1 MGCLPLLV
9 QAPVFIVLY
18 QVLRGLTRRDSGL
31 GFDMGWI
38 GGQTGLGQTPTEP
51 PSIVRAFDPAYLH
64 TDSSMYQALHETT
77 TMSGPLGMDL
87 AISPSQALSDG
98 IVSALPYLVLIA
110 IVGAT
115 GFIQQRQIQGRNP
128 NAQINPQQQA
138 IMRLL
143 PIFLPVISFTLPT
156 GLVLY
161 FATSNL
167 YRIGQQAFISRSIY
181 GMKRGDKGAG
191 GAADKGKGGGGGGKG
206 GGAVI
211 EAKEAAPKKDK
222 AAKPDAETEAKQ
234 GASGGWRAKL
244 LGEPAA
250 SKSSDEGKTSKSSA
264 GGKASKSSAGGRAS
278 KSSAEGRASKTSS
291 TRAQKPGRVTPKSGQ
306 GSSGN
311 GSQTP
316 ALQPRARKNKKR

>member
-1 MGCLPLLV
+1 
-9 QAPVFIVLY
+9 
-18 QVLRGLTRRDSGL
+18 
-31 GFDMGWI
+31 
-38 GGQTGLGQTPTEP
+38 
-51 PSIVRAFDPAYLH
+51 
-64 TDSSMYQALHETT
+64 
-77 TMSGPLGMDL
+77 
-87 AISPSQALSDG
+87 
-98 IVSALPYLVLIA
+98 VLIA

-181 GMKRGDKGAG
+181 GMKRGEKGTG
-191 GAADKGKGGGGGGKG
+191 TKGTGTKGKGGPAGGGK

-222 AAKPDAETEAKQ
+222 AAKSGAEADSKQ
-234 GASGGWRAKL
+234 GSSRGRRSKPSS
-244 LGEPAA
+244 EPA
-250 SKSSDEGKTSKSSA
+250 KT
-264 GGKASKSSAGGRAS
+264 SAGGRAG
-278 KSSAEGRASKTSS
+278 KSSS